1 MTEKTAEVLAALL
14 KAPSKRLRDVA
25 AEVCEGLDE
34 REREKVVSESRDFMK
49 RVAKP
54 SKKSD
59 DPLEAPPFLIDRL
72 SFAWTLLRQ
81 IDHRIRNFTLPS
93 PPKPASRFQAP
104 PDADSFQR
112 EAVVADLADTFFDGT
127 LASPLRTALFGL
139 LGVGDKGEFLVLYRT
154 FLKSNKLRKLELNIL
169 RADGSLIEPNVKR
182 LIRWIV
188 RRLNMRYVDVVE
200 GEGVT
205 HFSFAMEQAFG
216 QFLEYAGLK
225 KDHPACSK
233 LKQLVDDELTE
244 WLQYG
249 CLDGAAIPESRSE
262 HLALIKAFQEANIL
276 KERVHFAATPADPI
290 KDRRIAD
297 LEAELAKAH
306 EEIRSLTAQLAAA
319 KTAPLP
325 ASAKPIEADAVG
337 EDRTPQAVRDICK
350 AIESKYPLDTL
361 SDAQHSD
368 DPMLSLRS
376 VLGHLFFVL
385 RRQGLTSYPTED
397 TFDLPYEKVGL
408 YECLGFEVKSG
419 QTRSAEV
426 VQRGW
431 AIKAEGRLLP
441 IRRAQVRLSDDS
453 AT

>member
-1 MTEKTAEVLAALL
+1 VTEKTPEVLAALL

-72 SFAWTLLRQ
+72 TFAWTLLRQ
-81 IDHRIRNFTLPS
+81 VDVRIRGFTLPT
-93 PPKPASRFQAP
+93 PPKPANRFQAP

-112 EAVVADLADTFFDGT
+112 EAVVAELSGAFFDGT
-127 LASPLRTALFGL
+127 LPDPIRSTLFDL
-139 LGVGDKGEFLVLYRT
+139 LSVGDKGEFLVLYRT
-154 FLKSNKLRKLELNIL
+154 FLKSSKPRKLGINIL
-169 RADGSLIEPNVKR
+169 RADGTLIEPNAKR
-182 LIRWIV
+182 LIRWSV
-188 RRLNMRYVDVVE
+188 RRLNMRYVDVIE
-200 GEGVT
+200 GEGVI
-205 HFSFAMEQAFG
+205 HFSFAMELVFG
-216 QFLEYAGLK
+216 QFLEYSGLK
-225 KDHPACSK
+225 RDHPACNK
-233 LKQLVDDELTE
+233 LKELVNDELTE

-249 CLDGAAIPESRSE
+249 CLDGSAIPESRPE
-262 HLALIKAFQEANIL
+262 HLALIKAFQEANNL
-276 KERVHFAATPADPI
+276 KERVHFAATTVDPI
-290 KDRRIAD
+290 KDRRIAE

-306 EEIRSLTAQLAAA
+306 EEIRSLTAQVSAATAAA
-319 KTAPLP
+319 QP
-325 ASAKPIEADAVG
+325 ASAKPVESDQAG
-337 EDRTPQAVRDICK
+337 EDRTAQAVRDICK

-408 YECLGFEVKSG
+408 YECLDFEVKSG
-419 QTRSAEV
+419 ETRSAEV

-431 AIKAEGRLLP
+431 AIKTGGQLLP

>member
-1 MTEKTAEVLAALL
+1 VTEKTPEVLAALL

-34 REREKVVSESRDFMK
+34 REREKVVSESREFMK

-81 IDHRIRNFTLPS
+81 IDVQIRSFTLPS
-93 PPKPASRFQAP
+93 PPKPANRFQAP

-112 EAVVADLADTFFDGT
+112 EAVVADLANTFFDGA
-127 LASPLRTALFGL
+127 LADPLRTTLFGL
-139 LGVGDKGEFLVLYRT
+139 LSVGDKGEFLVLYRT
-154 FLKSNKLRKLELNIL
+154 FLKNTKPRKLELNIL
-169 RADGSLIEPNVKR
+169 RADGTLIEPNAKR

-188 RRLNMRYVDVVE
+188 RRLSMRYVDVVE

-205 HFSFAMEQAFG
+205 HCSFAMEQVFG
-216 QFLEYAGLK
+216 QFLECAGLK

-233 LKQLVDDELTE
+233 LKELVNDGLTE

-249 CLDGAAIPESRSE
+249 CLDGAAIPESRPE
-262 HLALIKAFQEANIL
+262 HLALIKAFQEANTL
-276 KERVHFAATPADPI
+276 KERVHFAATTADPI
-290 KDRRIAD
+290 KDRRIAE

-306 EEIRSLTAQLAAA
+306 EEIRSLTAQVSAA
-319 KTAPLP
+319 KAAPQP
-325 ASAKPIEADAVG
+325 ASAKPIEADAAG
-337 EDRTPQAVRDICK
+337 EDRTAQAVRDICK

-385 RRQGLTSYPTED
+385 RRQGLTPYPTEESFHLAYGEAGLFECLE
-397 TFDLPYEKVGL
+397 FDLKPGDSR
-408 YECLGFEVKSG
+408 EV
-419 QTRSAEV
+419 EV
-426 VQRGW
+426 IRRGW
-431 AIKAEGRLLP
+431 AIKAGGRLLP
-441 IRRAQVRLSDDS
+441 IRRALIRLSNLS
-453 AT
+453 ST